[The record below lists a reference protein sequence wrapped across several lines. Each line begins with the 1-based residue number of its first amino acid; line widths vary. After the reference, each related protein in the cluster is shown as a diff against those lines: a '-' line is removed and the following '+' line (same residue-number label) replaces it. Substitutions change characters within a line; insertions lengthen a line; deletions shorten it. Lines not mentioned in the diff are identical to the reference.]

1 MLLQGLL
8 LSICVYQ
15 CLLSWCILYIN
26 HCVYSISGCDKEFQL
41 LGGFPPKPLKDP
53 NATVEQTGLTN
64 ARITQKAL

>member
-1 MLLQGLL
+1 M
-8 LSICVYQ
+8 
-15 CLLSWCILYIN
+15 N
-26 HCVYSISGCDKEFQL
+26 HCVYSISGYGKEFQL